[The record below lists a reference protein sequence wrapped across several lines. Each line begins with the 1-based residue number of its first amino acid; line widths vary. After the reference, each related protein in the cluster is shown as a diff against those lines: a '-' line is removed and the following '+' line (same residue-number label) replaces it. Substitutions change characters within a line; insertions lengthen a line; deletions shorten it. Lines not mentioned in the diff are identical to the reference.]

1 MTTVEAESDG
11 MTDRIFGLAHRV
23 SDIVSLIGMSVL
35 CLSVMLVIA
44 GVLLRSAFG
53 IAWSWLGDAA
63 ELAGPVALATCFGTA
78 LLNRSMIT
86 IRFLGSILSASAARW
101 VETAANLLTLA
112 LIVLIAWH
120 LVMFG
125 FEVWSSGRTT
135 WSGVFAL
142 GPAWVSL
149 GGLMFLAAAMQALVV
164 FGLMR
169 SRLPVQPGADD
180 AVEQESML

>member
-1 MTTVEAESDG
+1 MTTAEAESDG
-11 MTDRIFGLAHRV
+11 MPDRMFGLAHRV

-53 IAWSWLGDAA
+53 IAWPWLGDAA

-86 IRFLGSILSASAARW
+86 IRFLGTILSVSAARW
-101 VETAANLLTLA
+101 VETAANLLTFA
-112 LIVLIAWH
+112 LILLIAWQ
-120 LVMFG
+120 LLMFG

-135 WSGVFAL
+135 WSGVFTL
-142 GPAWVSL
+142 GPAWVCL

-164 FGLMR
+164 SGLMR
-169 SRLPVQPGADD
+169 GRLPLQPGADD